1 MRTRRA
7 ITMVAARRRA
17 WLVGSVETSSMV
29 ERAAI
34 NKVVMGDHKVAMEDH
49 KAAMASNQG
58 MVAHNEVI
66 RPPRRD
72 IEHPGAR
79 AWTIFPLDLRR
90 WMACK
95 DRSY

>member
-1 MRTRRA
+1 
-7 ITMVAARRRA
+7 MVAARRRA

>member
-1 MRTRRA
+1 
-7 ITMVAARRRA
+7 MVAARRRA

-34 NKVVMGDHKVAMEDH
+34 NKVVMGDHKVAMEDHKVVMEDH